1 MPSVCLPERPLSH
14 HMTGA
19 KPQRIRCPVH
29 NLIEFGNTP
38 DRAQRQLEQE
48 LWRAIRTRPFQ
59 RLRRIKQL
67 GFSELV
73 FPGATHT
80 RFAHSIGVFHV
91 ARQLVGAIRRSVVD
105 TDEHQV
111 RVAIAAAL
119 LHDVGHG
126 MFSHAFER
134 FGEHFGLIMAQH
146 EHVSGELIRGGEIG
160 AVLNEKMGRG
170 FADEVADM
178 VKAKQ
183 PANLYASVVSSQ
195 FDADRLDYM
204 QRDRLMT
211 GVRSSDVDAM
221 WLIANLEVGAVN
233 TGSEDGQT
241 GVVETLVLGQK
252 ARQTAESYIVAVLHL
267 YQNVYGHRATR
278 GAETTFFALMC
289 QLRRLCEH
297 GRVASSGLPTNH
309 PLVRFMAGSEEIQN
323 ALALD
328 DSVFWGALQMLV
340 EADDPTL
347 SQLALRLRD
356 RKLPRYV
363 DIRAEIEAAFP
374 PASKE
379 DTAARNARLARV
391 KLICGN
397 VLSALDECQAATP
410 VGERAV
416 IADEYERSPYRR
428 FDTGRTPMNQM
439 HIRTGSGVLDV
450 ATVSAVVAGAEPF
463 NLCRAYIFRDDTDS
477 KTMIKNIMRTEM
489 GRSDH
494 GEA

>member
-1 MPSVCLPERPLSH
+1 MKA
-14 HMTGA
+14 A
-19 KPQRIRCPVH
+19 KPLRVRCPVH
-29 NLIEFGNTP
+29 NLIEFGSTA
-38 DRAQRQLEQE
+38 DRAQRQLELE
-48 LWRAIRTRPFQ
+48 LWEVVQTRPFQ

-80 RFAHSIGVFHV
+80 RLAHSIGVFHV
-91 ARQLVGAIRRSVVD
+91 ARLLVGAIRQSVVD
-105 TDEHQV
+105 TDEHQA

-134 FGEHFGLIMAQH
+134 FGEHFNLTMAKH
-146 EHVSGELIRGGEIG
+146 EHVSGELIRGNEIG
-160 AVLNEKMGRG
+160 TVLNKKMGRS

-211 GVRSSDVDAM
+211 GVRSSDVDAS
-221 WLIANLEVGAVN
+221 WLISNLEVGTVN

-241 GVVETLVLGQK
+241 GSVDTLILGGK
-252 ARQTAESYIVAVLHL
+252 AGQTAESYIVAVLHL

-289 QLRRLCEH
+289 QLRRLYE
-297 GRVASSGLPTNH
+297 RDLISASGLPQNH
-309 PLVRFMAGSEEIQN
+309 PLIRFMAGLECLEN

-328 DSVFWGALQMLV
+328 DTVFWGSLPLLIAA
-340 EADDPTL
+340 EDTTL
-347 SQLALRLRD
+347 RNLAIRLRD
-356 RKLPRYV
+356 RRLPLYL
-363 DIRAEIEAAFP
+363 DIRNEVEAALP
-374 PASKE
+374 PPTREKPAERK
-379 DTAARNARLARV
+379 ARLARI
-391 KLICGN
+391 KLTCGN
-397 VLSALDECQAATP
+397 VLSAIEEQQAETP
-410 VGERAV
+410 MGERAV
-416 IADEYERSPYRR
+416 ITDEYERSPYRL

-439 HIRTGSGVLDV
+439 HIRVGEQVLDM
-450 ATVSAVVAGAEPF
+450 ATVSSVVAGAEPF
-463 NLCRAYIFRDDTDS
+463 NLCRAYIFQDDATS
-477 KTMIKNIMRTEM
+477 MKMIRNIMRTEI
-489 GRSDH
+489 GGAGH

>member
-1 MPSVCLPERPLSH
+1 
-14 HMTGA
+14 MTAA
-19 KPQRIRCPVH
+19 KPQRVRCPVH
-29 NLIEFGNTP
+29 NLIDFGNTP
-38 DRAQRQLEQE
+38 YDRAQRQLEQE
-48 LWRAIRTRPFQ
+48 LWRVLQTHPFQ

-73 FPGATHT
+73 FPGATHS

-91 ARQLVGAIRRSVVD
+91 ARQLMGAIRRSVAD
-105 TDEHQV
+105 TDEHQAH
-111 RVAIAAAL
+111 VAIAAAL

-134 FGEHFGLIMAQH
+134 FGEHFELIMAQH
-146 EHVSGELIRGGEIG
+146 EHVSGELIRSGEIG

-211 GVRSSDVDAM
+211 GVRSSDVDAT

-241 GVVETLVLGQK
+241 GSIETLVLGQK
-252 ARQTAESYIVAVLHL
+252 ARQTAESYVVAVLHL

-278 GAETTFFALMC
+278 GAETTFFALLC
-289 QLRRLCEH
+289 QLRRLSEE
-297 GRVASSGLPTNH
+297 GRAAASGLPTNH
-309 PLVRFMAGSEEIQN
+309 PLIRFMGDSEKLKHV
-323 ALALD
+323 LALD
-328 DSVFWGALQMLV
+328 DTVLWGALPLLA
-340 EADDPTL
+340 EATDRNL
-347 SQLALRLRD
+347 RALAKRLQD
-356 RKLPRYV
+356 RRLPSCV
-363 DIRAEIEAAFP
+363 DIRAEVEAAFP

-379 DTAARNARLARV
+379 DGSTRKARLARI

-397 VLSALDECQAATP
+397 VLSALDECQAAISI
-410 VGERAV
+410 GERA
-416 IADEYERSPYRR
+416 IITDEYERAPYRR
-428 FDTGRTPMNQM
+428 YDTSRTPMNQM
-439 HIRTGSGVLDV
+439 HIQTGSGVLDV

-463 NLCRAYIFRDDTDS
+463 NLCRAYIFRDDTEF
-477 KTMIKNIMRTEM
+477 KTMIRNITRTEM

-494 GEA
+494 GKA

>member
-1 MPSVCLPERPLSH
+1 MPGLL
-14 HMTGA
+14 TGA
-19 KPQRIRCPVH
+19 KLRRIRCPVH
-29 NLIEFGNTP
+29 NLIDFGSTP
-38 DRAQRQLEQE
+38 DRAGRQLELE
-48 LWRAIRTRPFQ
+48 LWRVIETRPFQ

-91 ARQLVGAIRRSVVD
+91 ARQLVGAIRRSVAD
-105 TDEHQV
+105 TDERQV
-111 RVAIAAAL
+111 HVAIAAAL

-134 FGEHFGLIMAQH
+134 FGEQFNLNMAQH
-146 EHVSGELIRGGEIG
+146 EHVSSELIRGGEI
-160 AVLNEKMGRG
+160 ADVLKEKMGRG

-221 WLIANLEVGAVN
+221 WLISNLEVRSVN

-241 GVVETLVLGQK
+241 GSVETLVLGHK

-289 QLRRLCEH
+289 QLRRLCQEERI
-297 GRVASSGLPTNH
+297 GASGLPPNH
-309 PLVRFMAGSEEIQN
+309 PLVRFMADSESLEN

-328 DSVFWGALQMLV
+328 DTVFWGALPFLV
-340 EADDPTL
+340 AAEDGTL
-347 SQLALRLRD
+347 RSLAVRLRD
-356 RKLPRYV
+356 RRLPTYV
-363 DIRAEIEAAFP
+363 DIRALVEAAFP
-374 PASKE
+374 PAARE
-379 DTAARNARLARV
+379 DMSVRKARLARI
-391 KLICGN
+391 KLTCGN
-397 VLSALDECQAATP
+397 VLSALDERQASTP
-410 VGERAV
+410 MGERAV
-416 IADEYERSPYRR
+416 ITDEYERSPYRR

-439 HIRTGSGVLDV
+439 HIRVGDGVLDM
-450 ATVSAVVAGAEPF
+450 ATVSSVVAGAEPF
-463 NLCRAYIFRDDTDS
+463 NLCRAYIFRDDTES
-477 KTMIKNIMRTEM
+477 RTMVMNIIRTEI
-489 GRSDH
+489 GRAGH